1 MARSRT
7 PAQYRAD
14 IRRAARGFKGAATLS
29 RRLGYNAET
38 MKKIRKIVARNNAQN
53 WASNGGASGGRWAG
67 QEAGAT
73 RLNDVFETGKLKEHA
88 TTPWLL
94 KPRVT
99 KSRIYMNVP
108 KRKVPYIQYLGST
121 VMGWTPVG
129 VRDLETMVLREL
141 EKEANWGL
149 PR

>member
-1 MARSRT
+1 
-7 PAQYRAD
+7 
-14 IRRAARGFKGAATLS
+14 
-29 RRLGYNAET
+29 